1 MHKNGLAIFCPL
13 SVFGLTT
20 SDGHGHLHTHANK
33 HTVTMQINMCRLS
46 VAAAFCCPVGCCARH
61 RPISDAMET
70 MQRKISR
77 PMTTAHQ
84 LQPQSMD
91 LEQFKTISYFC
102 WCTIIL
108 CWDGRARIVCMRNG
122 KWLFSESC
130 SAHFPFSLG
139 LYMVRMIDR
148 RRVYFNQAN

>member
-1 MHKNGLAIFCPL
+1 MVWPSFVHCLYLDWPRPMGTGTC
-13 SVFGLTT
+13 T
-20 SDGHGHLHTHANK
+20 HTRANTRSQCK
-33 HTVTMQINMCRLS
+33 SICAVCLLQQRFAAQSAVAPATALFRMQW
-46 VAAAFCCPVGCCARH
+46 
-61 RPISDAMET
+61 
-70 MQRKISR
+70 KISR

-122 KWLFSESC
+122 KWLFSESY